1 MNGTFLR
8 RFFRHRLAVVSAAVL
23 LAEVLAVLLLP
34 SLLSLDPYTTNMLAM
49 NKAPSA
55 AHALGTDNTGRDLLA
70 RLVLGGRNSLL
81 IGVLSAVISALIGV
95 PLGLLSGYYKG
106 VASSLIMRLSDMFL
120 SFPSMILVLVTVAFF
135 GTSVWS
141 ITLSLGVLGWPNIA
155 RLIHANVMAERER
168 DYVRSARTLGL
179 SDAAILWRYILPN
192 AISPLWI
199 SLAFRVSQAMILESG
214 LSFLGAGVQPPDAS
228 WGNLMQAAN
237 SLVVL
242 TGRLWQWVPPGLCLM
257 VTIICIN
264 FVGEGIRDALD
275 PRLKLV

>member
-1 MNGTFLR
+1 MKGQVWR
-8 RFFRHRLAVVSAAVL
+8 RFLRHRLAVVSVIFL
-23 LAEVLAVLLLP
+23 TAEMLAVLLLP
-34 SLLSLDPYTTNMLAM
+34 GILGLDPYSTDMLAM
-49 NKAPSA
+49 NKPPSA
-55 AHALGTDNTGRDLLA
+55 AHPLGTDNTGRDLLA

-81 IGVLSAVISALIGV
+81 IGVMSAVLSALIGV
-95 PLGLLSGYYKG
+95 PLGLISGYDRG
-106 VASSLIMRLSDMFL
+106 VASSLIMRLADMFL

-141 ITLSLGVLGWPNIA
+141 ITVILGVLGWPNIA

-179 SDAAILWRYILPN
+179 SDGHILWKVILPN

-199 SLAFRVSQAMILESG
+199 SMAFRVSQGMILESG

-242 TGRLWQWVPPGLCLM
+242 TGRVWQWLPPGLCLV
-257 VTIICIN
+257 VTILYVN
-264 FVGEGIRDALD
+264 FIGEGIRDALD
-275 PRLKLV
+275 PRLKLI

>member
-1 MNGTFLR
+1 MKDTFLR
-8 RFFRHRLAVVSAAVL
+8 RFVRHRLAVISAALIL
-23 LAEVLAVLLLP
+23 LEVLAVILLP
-34 SLLSLDPYTTNMLAM
+34 ILLSLDPYSTNMLAM
-49 NKAPSA
+49 NNAPSN
-55 AHALGTDNTGRDLLA
+55 AHPLGTDNTGRDLLA
-70 RLVLGGRNSLL
+70 RLVLGGGNSLL

-95 PLGLLSGYYKG
+95 PLGLVSGYYKG

-141 ITLSLGVLGWPNIA
+141 ITVILGLLGWPNIA
-155 RLIHANVMAERER
+155 RLIHANVMTERER
-168 DYVRSARTLGL
+168 DYVRSARTLGFG
-179 SDAAILWRYILPN
+179 DGVILWRYILPN

-242 TGRLWQWVPPGLCLM
+242 TGRPWQWIPPGLCLV